1 MLVIGSAALA
11 VAGIGD
17 KIPNDLD
24 VIVWK
29 EEIEDVVKTFKPAK
43 VDVLDDHRIVLHGC
57 RDSLS
62 SLLKTQQPI
71 VELEIAWPGS
81 SAEKILLSHKMDEYW
96 GFWVFMKPVDCYW
109 LKMSHRYKKNT
120 PHFEKTRNDILALRK
135 VFKLSTSAS
144 LSKSFVPRVPHWY
157 KQREEETY
165 NYGLPNLQPGQTKD
179 KFFSGGGVKYY
190 YDHDWIHE
198 VVARMYNATAP
209 AYTLYLK
216 EGETVACDRGRFD
229 SLPQEEKLRGVMEE
243 ATVLALERSIIPSR
257 KDEDWVARGVQV
269 DSTAIWK
276 YALQKVCTSI
286 TSGWFREFAW
296 EQYDNALQSYNR
308 NYADIF
314 WSEVKDGSV
323 LVDAS

>member
-11 VAGIGD
+11 IAGIGD
-17 KIPNDLD
+17 RVPNDLD

-29 EEIEDVVKTFKPAK
+29 EEIEDVVKTFRPTKI
-43 VDVLDDHRIVLHGC
+43 DVLDERRIVLHGC

-120 PHFEKTRNDILALRK
+120 PHFEKTRNDILTLREI
-135 VFKLSTSAS
+135 VGVAS
-144 LSKSFVPRVPHWY
+144 LWGGMKVPEWY

-165 NYGLPNLQPGQTKD
+165 SYNHPNLQAGQTKD
-179 KFFSGGGVKYY
+179 KFFNGDGVKYY

-198 VVARMYNATAP
+198 VVARMYNATTP

-243 ATVLALERSIIPSR
+243 ATVLALERSIIPTR
-257 KDEDWVARGVQV
+257 LDDGWVARGVSV
-269 DSTAIWK
+269 RSDAIWK
-276 YALQKVCTSI
+276 FALQKVCTSI

-296 EQYDNALQSYNR
+296 ENYDKALENYNK
-308 NYADIF
+308 NYAEIF
-314 WSEVKDGSV
+314 WSEVPRGE
-323 LVDAS
+323 